1 VMGDGNSSETK
12 NTEVDNQN
20 PDIDPGENDFRFTGT
35 SRHVMLIVATGPHT
49 FFISVRTQDVWYP
62 FGSENTFMRS
72 FWSWFGLAWKTVNM
86 TTTGRLH

>member
-49 FFISVRTQDVWYP
+49 FLYVYVLKMFGTHSVP
-62 FGSENTFMRS
+62 
-72 FWSWFGLAWKTVNM
+72 KT
-86 TTTGRLH
+86 RL